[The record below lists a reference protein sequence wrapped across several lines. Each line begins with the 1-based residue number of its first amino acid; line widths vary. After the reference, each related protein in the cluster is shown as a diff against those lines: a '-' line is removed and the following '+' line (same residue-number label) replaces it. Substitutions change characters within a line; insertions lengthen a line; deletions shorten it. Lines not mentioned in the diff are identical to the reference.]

1 MSAKAMRS
9 PAHHHH
15 RLPNKRKIAK
25 LYESDQ
31 KIYSTFKPP
40 EEELVNECPDTP
52 KDDTISAQE
61 TTTTDITN
69 KKNKKETEFA
79 QVSQDMS
86 ELVYHLNSIQNDISE
101 LAGRPISLTKIE
113 D

>member
-1 MSAKAMRS
+1 MNFFFVQTFVVKGQYIVENFREIQ
-9 PAHHHH
+9 
-15 RLPNKRKIAK
+15 N
-25 LYESDQ
+25 LYTYTQ
-31 KIYSTFKPP
+31 IIYRGLYFIIYTFF
-40 EEELVNECPDTP
+40 PDTP
-52 KDDTISAQE
+52 TKDDTISAQE
-61 TTTTDITN
+61 STTTTTDIIPN
-69 KKNKKETEFA
+69 KKNETEFA

>member
-1 MSAKAMRS
+1 M
-9 PAHHHH
+9 
-15 RLPNKRKIAK
+15 
-25 LYESDQ
+25 
-31 KIYSTFKPP
+31 IYRGHYFIICTCF
-40 EEELVNECPDTP
+40 PDTP
-52 KDDTISAQE
+52 TKDDTISAQE
-61 TTTTDITN
+61 STTTTTDIIPN
-69 KKNKKETEFA
+69 KKNETEFA

>member
-1 MSAKAMRS
+1 MKF
-9 PAHHHH
+9 
-15 RLPNKRKIAK
+15 
-25 LYESDQ
+25 
-31 KIYSTFKPP
+31 KIYKQRFYFYF
-40 EEELVNECPDTP
+40 PDTP

-69 KKNKKETEFA
+69 KKNKNKETEFA

>member
-1 MSAKAMRS
+1 MKF
-9 PAHHHH
+9 
-15 RLPNKRKIAK
+15 
-25 LYESDQ
+25 
-31 KIYSTFKPP
+31 KIYINTQRIYCGLYFNIYTFFA
-40 EEELVNECPDTP
+40 DTP
-52 KDDTISAQE
+52 TKDDTISAQE
-61 TTTTDITN
+61 STTTTTDIIPN
-69 KKNKKETEFA
+69 KKNETEFA

>member
-1 MSAKAMRS
+1 MF
-9 PAHHHH
+9 
-15 RLPNKRKIAK
+15 N
-25 LYESDQ
+25 
-31 KIYSTFKPP
+31 IYTFF
-40 EEELVNECPDTP
+40 PDTP
-52 KDDTISAQE
+52 TKDDTISAQE
-61 TTTTDITN
+61 STTTTTDIIPN
-69 KKNKKETEFA
+69 KKNETEFA

>member
-1 MSAKAMRS
+1 MAAFIVTLCVFSAVFPDATLSMTTSSNSMSQ
-9 PAHHHH
+9 
-15 RLPNKRKIAK
+15 
-25 LYESDQ
+25 EST
-31 KIYSTFKPP
+31 K
-40 EEELVNECPDTP
+40 NE
-52 KDDTISAQE
+52 SSL
-61 TTTTDITN
+61 
-69 KKNKKETEFA
+69 KNGETEGIQSQQFA

>member
-1 MSAKAMRS
+1 M
-9 PAHHHH
+9 
-15 RLPNKRKIAK
+15 
-25 LYESDQ
+25 
-31 KIYSTFKPP
+31 
-40 EEELVNECPDTP
+40 
-52 KDDTISAQE
+52 
-61 TTTTDITN
+61 TTS
-69 KKNKKETEFA
+69 ETEKKQSKNESSSKNETEHKSQQFA

>member
-1 MSAKAMRS
+1 LFPPFATSS
-9 PAHHHH
+9 SCNFPGTV
-15 RLPNKRKIAK
+15 
-25 LYESDQ
+25 ES
-31 KIYSTFKPP
+31 S
-40 EEELVNECPDTP
+40 
-52 KDDTISAQE
+52 QE
-61 TTTTDITN
+61 A
-69 KKNKKETEFA
+69 KKEESTKDLTTSGYSSNSQVDNSKQDKPKVEFA

>member
-1 MSAKAMRS
+1 MWSVF
-9 PAHHHH
+9 
-15 RLPNKRKIAK
+15 L
-25 LYESDQ
+25 
-31 KIYSTFKPP
+31 FF
-40 EEELVNECPDTP
+40 PDTTP
-52 KDDTISAQE
+52 TKDDTISAQE

-69 KKNKKETEFA
+69 KKNKNKETEFA

>member
-1 MSAKAMRS
+1 MWSVF
-9 PAHHHH
+9 
-15 RLPNKRKIAK
+15 L
-25 LYESDQ
+25 
-31 KIYSTFKPP
+31 FF
-40 EEELVNECPDTP
+40 PDTTP
-52 KDDTISAQE
+52 TKDDTISAQE
-61 TTTTDITN
+61 NTTTTDITN
-69 KKNKKETEFA
+69 KKNKNKETEFA